1 MAQLDTFCK
10 SQHTVQ
16 WCLVVSLHVR
26 IGISVWLELRIF
38 THLQQNSCAGDQ
50 RFKSS
55 AHTSPIHESTIGTLS
70 TEKQKQNV

>member
-16 WCLVVSLHVR
+16 WCLVVNLHMR
-26 IGISVWLELRIF
+26 IGIECVVRVAYILLIYNRIHVLE
-38 THLQQNSCAGDQ
+38 TKGSNQV
-50 RFKSS
+50 
-55 AHTSPIHESTIGTLS
+55 HTPPIHESTIGTLS